1 LANTARLASRRVDL
15 VPRLI
20 ALVVCFY
27 LAIATPFAYAL
38 EGNPLTFS
46 NIKNFV
52 RSGGGGTADYFFK
65 DYAGTTYSSKGHVVN
80 TAKLGSVAFRR
91 ILGLTGYGLAAY
103 AIYEIVTE
111 LQKDGWTVDPAN
123 QEIYKL
129 DGGLRFFVDTNGF
142 NKQYF
147 PTAEAAI
154 QNFLD
159 ARKVEG
165 QPPPTFNS
173 WRNDWPKPLDQLRVG
188 EMIFRGAETSIG
200 YYSVMVEKMSQTKQ
214 LATESDVAA
223 VLPRVSDDQI
233 AALLVSPYYLAEPH
247 AHTIAAAAADKPETT
262 TTPEPQKATLGTKK
276 ETVTTTNPD
285 GTTTTTTTTTQTN
298 PDGTPATNPD
308 GTPKTPH
315 VETTTTHPNGT
326 TTTTTNAPKPAETET
341 PAFCDWAKTL
351 CSWLDWTKEEP
362 ASANP
367 AQNKVDIKDRQTE
380 DIPGLPTTIDTSRI
394 SWAQNCPAPISANF
408 GLMGQS
414 VVFSY
419 KFDVVC
425 DFAAKFRPYVIGLS
439 YLTGAYIVMGLNRTR
454 SE

>member
-1 LANTARLASRRVDL
+1 LASRRVDL

-27 LAIATPFAYAL
+27 LAISTPFAYAL

-52 RSGGGGTADYFFK
+52 RSGGGATADYFFK

-103 AIYEIVTE
+103 AVYEIVTE

-123 QEIYKL
+123 HEIYKL
-129 DGGLRFFVDTNGF
+129 DGGLNFLVATNGF
-142 NKQYF
+142 DYQYF
-147 PTAEAAI
+147 PSPEAALN
-154 QNFLD
+154 NFFT
-159 ARKVEG
+159 KITPEG
-165 QPPPTFNS
+165 QSLPVFNS
-173 WRNDWPKPLDQLRVG
+173 WRDNWTKPFDDLTVG

-200 YYSVMVEKMSQTKQ
+200 YYAVGVIKFSQSKQ

-223 VLPRVSDDQI
+223 VLPRVSDAQI
-233 AALLVSPYYLAEPH
+233 ADLMVSPDYLAEPH
-247 AHTIAAAAADKPETT
+247 APTIAAAAAAKPETT

-362 ASANP
+362 APANP
-367 AQNKVDIKDRQTE
+367 AQTKVDIKDR
-380 DIPGLPTTIDTSRI
+380 DIADITGLPPNLNTGRVQ
-394 SWAQNCPAPISANF
+394 WAQVCPAPISANF
-408 GLMGQS
+408 SLMGQS

-439 YLTGAYIVMGLNRTR
+439 YLTAAYIVMGLNRTR